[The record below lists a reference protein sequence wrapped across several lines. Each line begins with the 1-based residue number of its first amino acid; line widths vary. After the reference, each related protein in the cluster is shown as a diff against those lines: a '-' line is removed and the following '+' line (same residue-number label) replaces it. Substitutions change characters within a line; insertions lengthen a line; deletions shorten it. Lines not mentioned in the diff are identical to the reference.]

1 MMSSQIESIKMNFE
15 ILKNWFFNV
24 AGIFILWIVIHY
36 AAANLYARFCAELSF
51 IGFVQSIF
59 IAEAVHCI
67 ALRWVIYNGGLII
80 HTMWISLGIW
90 ITGKILINIIQ

>member
-1 MMSSQIESIKMNFE
+1 MNFE
-15 ILKNWFFNV
+15 TLKNWFLNV

-36 AAANLYARFCAELSF
+36 AAANLYARFCAELTF

-67 ALRWVIYNGGLII
+67 ALRWVIYNGGQII
-80 HTMWISLGIW
+80 HKMWISHVLISLLLY
-90 ITGKILINIIQ
+90 ITGDIVLIFNI